1 MVDLSSAR
9 LDNGRETV
17 LELDGDHSGICK
29 FSGPDDH
36 AYSSVGPGI
45 ESMVDRAE
53 KHRAGCEH
61 NQSNASTLTV
71 EPSVTSVR

>member
-45 ESMVDRAE
+45 ESMVDKQKNIE
-53 KHRAGCEH
+53 
-61 NQSNASTLTV
+61 QDASTTNQM
-71 EPSVTSVR
+71 PVR